1 MESDVVRVQEVRQRL
16 ECSERKA
23 YEVIK
28 QLNAELKA
36 KGYIT
41 IAGRVPRAYF
51 EKRCSLQKKERPE
64 IC

>member
-51 EKRCSLQKKERPE
+51 EKRCNLQKKERLE
-64 IC
+64 TC